1 MGNRRHTIKIQ
12 LYFSCPEKMEWIS
25 GFLDST
31 DRSDMSL
38 VIWKRSWLS
47 GNMAKHEIKFGK
59 GWMGRGGEIQY
70 VRHRY
75 TGDLKGPLSQQGPLN
90 VERARSTD
98 VSFIS
103 SVQ

>member
-1 MGNRRHTIKIQ
+1 
-12 LYFSCPEKMEWIS
+12 MEWIS

-75 TGDLKGPLSQQGPLN
+75 TGDLKGVGRRVFGMGLFGLSPRQTG
-90 VERARSTD
+90 
-98 VSFIS
+98 
-103 SVQ
+103 SVWEYP